1 MSRHT
6 SPFPVWFFC
15 VPQRSFFGSAL
26 PTVRTAADI
35 FQQMQSTALTAEK
48 EPNRRISQ
56 WKKLFIFI
64 LIALSFACLVL
75 APQNR
80 QSVPVENSLLEE
92 IRSAPVVKLEY
103 ADQTDHQPIFV
114 DNAGSTASIADM
126 DIQSS
131 QDGFNEEW
139 LYRFTCN
146 PREKVRSGQ
155 EIVVL
160 LGSTS
165 MEIDG
170 TTYTP
175 GDGVSY
181 DVILDWAEGVYDF
194 YQAD

>member
-1 MSRHT
+1 M
-6 SPFPVWFFC
+6 
-15 VPQRSFFGSAL
+15 G
-26 PTVRTAADI
+26 
-35 FQQMQSTALTAEK
+35 
-48 EPNRRISQ
+48 
-56 WKKLFIFI
+56 KKLFV
-64 LIALSFACLVL
+64 LVLTALSSACLVL
-75 APQNR
+75 APHNR
-80 QSVPVENSLLEE
+80 QSVPVEKSLMET

-103 ADQTDHQPIFV
+103 ADQSDHQQVFV

-131 QDGFNEEW
+131 QNGFSEEW
-139 LYRFTCN
+139 LYRFTYN
-146 PREKVRSGQ
+146 PREKVRGGQ

-165 MEIDG
+165 MEIEG